1 MSSVVYCK
9 PIAKGIHAFY
19 LNVGE
24 TTYYLFSQNYRR
36 GVNKYF
42 SNGVRLDKA
51 VCFSS
56 AKGDTALMRTM
67 EKSQCTSGISSARTT
82 LQCCAK
88 QLKKPR
94 EKHVLRNHF

>member
-67 EKSQCTSGISSARTT
+67 EKIPMYIRYIERTYDVV
-82 LQCCAK
+82 
-88 QLKKPR
+88 
-94 EKHVLRNHF
+94 VLRKTAKKKTSRNARFA

>member
-56 AKGDTALMRTM
+56 AKGDQALMRTM
-67 EKSQCTSGISSARTT
+67 EKIPMYIRYIERTYDV
-82 LQCCAK
+82 A
-88 QLKKPR
+88 
-94 EKHVLRNHF
+94 VLRKTAKKKASRKARFA